1 MSWLSALAVWLV
13 PLLVGSGLWIACAGW
28 PRRGHDWIVALAGG
42 WIVGAL
48 ACGLLVRGLSAS
60 DLSLVPSRVGVS
72 AVLIGLIGWIF
83 AWRRRDAAP
92 MPASPP
98 PSFTRCEWVLGA
110 AVLILL
116 GWRGWII
123 AGDILLHPT
132 LPWDAWAI
140 WQAKAK
146 AWVLAGHWAPYVS
159 FEDWLS
165 APSVEARTASAWSYP
180 ELLPW
185 TLVWFVGDGGWV
197 EPWIN
202 LAWLGLWCA
211 LLFAQYGQWRA
222 LDVSRFAALAGVYVL
237 GSLPLVNAH
246 AALGGYADLWLAAL
260 LSLGGH
266 AWLRWRRDRDARQ
279 LLIVVGLLPLL
290 PMVKL
295 EGAVWSIV
303 LGAACVF
310 GALPEGLRAK
320 RFAIGLAAA
329 SLAVAVSLVFGVA
342 WMAAARYYAGGGPA
356 LDVESMGQSIAALSN
371 ALWGQ
376 WNWNLLWFVL
386 PAALVWNRVEW
397 RRDPTTRRL
406 LALLAIPL
414 ALIFG
419 LFVFTTASRYA
430 QSYSAVNRLLLQM
443 TPLLVGS
450 LLFAL
455 RPPGAGTAGRRDQAA
470 ATAAA

>member
-1 MSWLSALAVWLV
+1 MNVLAVWFV
-13 PLLVGSGLWIACAGW
+13 PLLVGSGLWVACTGW
-28 PRRGHDWIVALAGG
+28 PRRGYDWLVALAGG
-42 WIVGAL
+42 WIVGAP
-48 ACGLLVRGLSAS
+48 ACGLLVRVLAAS
-60 DLSLVPSRVGVS
+60 DLSLVPSRVGAS
-72 AVLIGLIGWIF
+72 AVLIGLVGWIL
-83 AWRRRDAAP
+83 AWRRRGP
-92 MPASPP
+92 TSPP
-98 PSFTRCEWVLGA
+98 VPAPLTRGEWALA
-110 AVLILL
+110 AVVLILL

-146 AWVLAGHWAPYVS
+146 AWVLAGHLAPYVS

-165 APSVEARTASAWSYP
+165 APSLEARTANAWSYP

-185 TLVWFVGDGGWV
+185 TIVWFASHGGWI

-211 LLFAQYGQWRA
+211 LLLAQYGQWRSLA
-222 LDVSRFAALAGVYVL
+222 VPRFAALAGVYLL

-246 AALGGYADLWLAAL
+246 AALGGYVDLWLAAL
-260 LSLGGH
+260 LSLGVH
-266 AWLRWRRDRDARQ
+266 AWLRWRRDRDSRQ
-279 LLIVVGLLPLL
+279 LLIVLGLLPLL
-290 PMVKL
+290 PLVKL
-295 EGAVWSIV
+295 EGAAWSIV

-320 RFAIGLAAA
+320 RFAIGLAVAA
-329 SLAVAVSLVFGVA
+329 LAIAASLVFGVA
-342 WMAAARYYAGGGPA
+342 WIAAARYYAGNGPT
-356 LDVESMGQSIAALSN
+356 LDAGSIGQSIAALST

-386 PAALVWNRVEW
+386 PAALLCNAPQW

-406 LALLAIPL
+406 LVLLAIPL

-419 LFVFTTASRYA
+419 LFVFTAASRYA

-455 RPPGAGTAGRRDQAA
+455 WPPNAGVAGRRDQAGVA
-470 ATAAA
+470 ETASA

>member
-1 MSWLSALAVWLV
+1 MSGASALAAWLV
-13 PLLVGSGLWIACAGW
+13 PLLAGSGLWVACAGW
-28 PRRGHDWIVALAGG
+28 PRRGCDRLVALAGG

-48 ACGLLVRGLSAS
+48 VCGLLVRVLAAS
-60 DLSLVPSRVGVS
+60 DLSLAPSRVGIS
-72 AVLIGLIGWIF
+72 AAVIGLTGWIF
-83 AWRRRDAAP
+83 AWQRRSRAP
-92 MPASPP
+92 KPVSVPL
-98 PSFTRCEWVLGA
+98 TRGEWGLA
-110 AVLILL
+110 AVVLLLL

-146 AWVLAGHWAPYVS
+146 AWVLAGHVTPYVS
-159 FEDWLS
+159 FPDWLS
-165 APSVEARTASAWSYP
+165 APSLELRTAGAWSYP

-185 TLVWFVGDGGWV
+185 TLVWFAGSGGWV

-202 LAWLGLWCA
+202 LLWLGLWGA
-211 LLFAQYGQWRA
+211 VLSAQYGQWRA
-222 LDVSRFAALAGVYVL
+222 LDVPRFAALAGVYLL
-237 GSLPLVNAH
+237 GSLPLLNAH

-279 LLIVVGLLPLL
+279 LLIVLGLLPLL
-290 PMVKL
+290 PLVKL
-295 EGAVWSIV
+295 EGAAWSIV

-310 GALPEGLRAK
+310 GVLPERLHAK
-320 RFAIGLAAA
+320 RFAIGLVAALAAIGA
-329 SLAVAVSLVFGVA
+329 SLLFGVA
-342 WMAAARYYAGGGPA
+342 WIATARHYAGSGPA
-356 LDVESMGQSIAALSN
+356 LGLDSIGESIAALSN

-376 WNWNLLWFVL
+376 WNWNLLWFAL
-386 PAALVWNRVEW
+386 PVALVWNAPAW
-397 RRDPTTRRL
+397 RRDATARRL
-406 LALLAIPL
+406 LVLLAIPL

-443 TPLLVGS
+443 TPLLVS
-450 LLFAL
+450 ALLFAL
-455 RPPGAGTAGRRDQAA
+455 RPTTGDTAGGDQARA
-470 ATAAA
+470 ASTASA